1 MGYRFSLSIGFPQLD
16 ASRRFPQGRRQGP
29 RLPDRSGHRGR
40 FRCRKGG
47 HRYHHCCH
55 GYVELLL
62 RLQLWVKLTP
72 YLFHL
77 AGEEQ
82 AITFKETAA

>member
-1 MGYRFSLSIGFPQLD
+1 
-16 ASRRFPQGRRQGP
+16 
-29 RLPDRSGHRGR
+29 
-40 FRCRKGG
+40 
-47 HRYHHCCH
+47 
-55 GYVELLL
+55 LLL
-62 RLQLWVKLTP
+62 RLQLWVVLTP